1 MKRWWFSLI
10 NLWGPFHRTKPI
22 FWPESFGHPFS
33 ALSRFVW
40 PDLLKS
46 GSAVEACHKN
56 RWWRWRA
63 MDVLRSPVFSALWLW
78 KIACDKELEG
88 ALLDCIGLFA
98 FTGQSVNPGQ
108 IKISP
113 CLRDF
118 LTSRS
123 LAHNASCSIDSCGCV
138 CAAVKVQLAAK
149 YNSCWRTVWKVV
161 HLTVPSRTRPTSFC
175 TEAYWPPLLQSMPPQ
190 SACKDA
196 SWISEIQ
203 ILTRFFQRE
212 FSFQGSCSET
222 TAFVGAQ
229 KHDPLDAKLIRLPT
243 KDQSIVEKWMAKA
256 DWNKLCRPQV
266 TVECNIL

>member
-56 RWWRWRA
+56 RWWRA

-108 IKISP
+108 IKISL

-175 TEAYWPPLLQSMPPQ
+175 TEAYWPPLSQSMPPQ